1 MFRLISGA
9 ALLLLF
15 VSCTTIPA
23 RTVPCDASVEA
34 NNCQQYARDI
44 ESSVERLATEPAHR
58 KEVEKATFE
67 YHPKDGF
74 MVGFVEF
81 DDQGWIFNHEQLEAV
96 QRHIEN
102 AVKVNDPPARPA
114 IIVSFT
120 HGWRHTAAACDRD
133 AVCFREVLRGLAVYE
148 TERARLCS
156 EKAARNQRTSDPL
169 CVRRDVI
176 GVMTGWRGAP
186 IGQRAGLLENLNVA
200 SFYSRK
206 RTAHLIGQSG
216 YVSTLVG
223 WLNQLDDRLPENS
236 RLILA
241 GHSFGGAMLFSSV
254 AGVLNQQVAEARYQ
268 PGRRLTD
275 CNTFDPEG
283 VGDLVVLL
291 NPAFE
296 ALRYSSIDDRTNDL
310 KDCRPR
316 RTVMLTLASETDRYN
331 GFWFSVGRGLATLFQ
346 RFPSPKQRSQ
356 AVRAVGHF
364 EDFRT
369 HQLAENRSTIETRSL
384 FREEDAGPCKCKN
397 RVDEEAMKAL
407 AADVAENAVEAYG
420 TAAQGGRCKAPSCLE
435 EIEGKERHNAFK
447 VVAVDDYVINGHSDI
462 YNWRILDFL
471 VRAVS
476 SAADPH
482 VSTDDRPA
490 TPATPATPPTP

>member
-1 MFRLISGA
+1 MTMLRLVSSA
-9 ALLLLF
+9 ALLFLF

-23 RTVPCDASVEA
+23 RTVPCDASDEA
-34 NNCQQYARDI
+34 NNCQQFATKID
-44 ESSVERLATEPAHR
+44 SSVERLAKEPEHR
-58 KEVEKATFE
+58 AEVEKATFE
-67 YHPKDGF
+67 HHTKDGF

-96 QRHIEN
+96 QRHIEA
-102 AVKVNDPPARPA
+102 AVKVNNPPARPA

-148 TERARLCS
+148 TERARLCT
-156 EKAARNQRTSDPL
+156 ENAAQRGRTDDPL
-169 CVRRDVI
+169 CLRRDVI

-186 IGQRAGLLENLNVA
+186 ISQRARQLENLNVA
-200 SFYSRK
+200 SFYSSK
-206 RTAHLIGQSG
+206 RRAHLIGQSG
-216 YVSTLVG
+216 YISTLIG

-254 AGVLNQQVAEARYQ
+254 AGVLNQQVAEERYR
-268 PGRRLTD
+268 PGRDLMD
-275 CNTFDPEG
+275 CNTFKPAG
-283 VGDLVVLL
+283 VGDLIVLL

-310 KDCRPR
+310 KGCRSQ

-331 GFWFSVGRGLATLFQ
+331 GFWFSAGRRLATMFH
-346 RFPSPKQRSQ
+346 RFPSPKQRTQ

-364 EDFRT
+364 DAFRT
-369 HQLAENRSTIETRSL
+369 HTLNENQSANEKASVYKAS
-384 FREEDAGPCKCKN
+384 EPGPCNCKYQ
-397 RVDEEAMKAL
+397 VDEAAMKQL
-407 AADVAENAVEAYG
+407 AADVARDPLAGYG
-420 TAAQGGRCKAPSCLE
+420 VAAQAGGCTAPSCLE
-435 EIEGKERHNAFK
+435 EVEGKERHNPFK
-447 VVAVDDYVINGHSDI
+447 VVEVDESIINGHSDI
-462 YNWRILDFL
+462 YNSRILDFL

-476 SAADPH
+476 SAADPR

-490 TPATPATPPTP
+490 PPPAP